1 MVTQYQAIIEAFRA
15 MSNSRRINEIEDWIL
30 KNYEVSWK
38 DIGTTMADM
47 VSEKNGGNSTSH
59 VPEEYRLLTRVSRGV
74 YRLNQE

>member
-1 MVTQYQAIIEAFRA
+1 

-30 KNYEVSWK
+30 KNYEVRWK

-47 VSEKNGGNSTSH
+47 VSEKNEGNSTSN

-74 YRLNQE
+74 YRLSQD